1 MGEYKMVCR
10 NCGKEISNS
19 VGFCKYCGTKLQ
31 SSTKRESLA
40 KENTS
45 SNIQE
50 NREFSGYTNYSRNRP
65 EIRGLQIHNS
75 LNNISTSN
83 IISISSTNADKVLKH
98 LAMIDRDTKTTKL
111 TLKPILCVGYDS
123 YKRFSRCYL
132 VTREENDGLGSSMAL
147 REIEQFRELGIASN
161 YIKCMSKLKV
171 VYREIT
177 ETGLEEYIDN
187 LIKDRNSIYGI
198 VTAISFILIT
208 EDIFQALVKYNII

>member
-1 MGEYKMVCR
+1 MVCR

-19 VGFCKYCGTKLQ
+19 VGFCKYCGAKLR
-31 SSTKRESLA
+31 SSTKREGLA

-50 NREFSGYTNYSRNRP
+50 NSGFSGYYNYSRNRP

-83 IISISSTNADKVLKH
+83 ITSISSTNTDKVLKH

-123 YKRFSRCYL
+123 YKRFSSCYL
-132 VTREENDGLGSSMAL
+132 VTRKENAGLSSSKAL
-147 REIEQFRELGIASN
+147 REIEQFSEYGIAIN

-187 LIKDRNSIYGI
+187 LIKDRNSIYDI
-198 VTAISFILIT
+198 VNAISFILIT
-208 EDIFQALVKYNII
+208 EDIFQTLVKYDII